1 MIAHNKITQY
11 NALLE
16 SRLILGKEIE
26 RISYVL
32 LSIDLSTKTKNT
44 LLKELEDKTQQYND
58 LVNQIGNFKFAI

>member
-1 MIAHNKITQY
+1 MIVDNKITQY

-26 RISYVL
+26 QISYVL
-32 LSIDLSTKTKNT
+32 LSIDLSTHTKNT

-58 LVNQIGNFKFAI
+58 LVNQIGNFKFE